1 MQGLELNERFY
12 FDVVKKLINKAFPM
26 LENKYA
32 AGLIGYGSDALGN
45 DDELSRD
52 HEWGPRCHIWLS
64 DEDYERYAQAI
75 DDRLLKEL
83 PLTYL
88 GYPTRY
94 RWNDE
99 FRALV
104 GADTKENS
112 LHHIAITTVK
122 RHLKI
127 QFGIPKRQG
136 QYYLTD
142 VEWLC
147 MPEQKLLELTRGKIF
162 EDPAREITRIRESFS
177 YYNAEVWKSKILYC
191 WEQISDLEIIPL
203 CFARGDEIGG
213 RICLNRVLEQ
223 IIRLTYLYNKKY
235 YPGYMKWFGYE
246 FLRLPILA
254 KEIESPIKACQCAT
268 TVDVI
273 MDRLKSILNSLLK
286 VHNALQVTPYV
297 NLESSKTGRGLCDIS
312 VRPICEALEERLPER
327 IKGLEIRG
335 GCDQWIRDGDLLIWS
350 EKFTKFKEMYENHKW
365 HPRDGVGDRII

>member
-1 MQGLELNERFY
+1 MQGLELSERFY
-12 FDVVKKLINKAFPM
+12 FDVVKKLINKEFPM

-32 AGLIGYGSDALGN
+32 AGLIGYGSDVLGN
-45 DDELSRD
+45 DDVLSRD

-75 DDRLLKEL
+75 DQMLLMQL

-88 GYPTRY
+88 GYQTRY

-104 GADTKENS
+104 GVDIKENS
-112 LHHIAITTVK
+112 LHHIAITTVE

-136 QYYLTD
+136 QYDLTD
-142 VEWLC
+142 IEWLC

-162 EDPAREITRIRESFS
+162 EDPAREITSIRERFS

-213 RICLNRVLEQ
+213 KICLNRVLEQ

-254 KEIESPIKACQCAT
+254 QEIELPIKECQCST
-268 TVDVI
+268 NVEVM
-273 MDRLKSILNSLLK
+273 MDKLKSILNNLLQ
-286 VHNALQVTPYV
+286 VHNALQVTGDV
-297 NLESSKTGRGLCDIS
+297 NLEVSKTGRGLCDIS
-312 VRPICEALEERLPER
+312 VRSICEALEESLPER
-327 IKGLEIRG
+327 IKELEIRG
-335 GCDQWIRDGDLLIWS
+335 GCDQWIRDGDLLIWC
-350 EKFTKFKEMYENHKW
+350 EKFTKFKEVYKDNRW
-365 HPRDGVGDRII
+365 HMREGVGDRII